1 MQSHAQLSWFRFSLR
16 LVQIGRQVFGTL
28 KSRQNSGLLL
38 IAVLVIVVSACS
50 NSLGP
55 NDLPTP
61 STPQTPG
68 GGVKTPQDSVQMEHS
83 GR

>member
-1 MQSHAQLSWFRFSLR
+1 MESLAQPSLCRLSLR
-16 LVQIGRQVFGTL
+16 LVQIGRQIFGTP
-28 KSRQNSGLLL
+28 KSRQTSDLLL
-38 IAVLVIVVSACS
+38 IAAGVLAVSACS

-55 NDLPTP
+55 SELPVP
-61 STPQTPG
+61 SAPQTPG

>member
-1 MQSHAQLSWFRFSLR
+1 MESLAQPSLCRLSLR
-16 LVQIGRQVFGTL
+16 LVQIGRQIFGTP
-28 KSRQNSGLLL
+28 KSRQSSGLLL
-38 IAVLVIVVSACS
+38 IAAAVLAVSACS

-55 NDLPTP
+55 SELPVP
-61 STPQTPG
+61 STPETPG